1 MMWVDLTSVL
11 AHQPSNKPT
20 QTKPHQINQRNKPT
34 NQTKPSNQPH
44 EYPGAAPL
52 GLASLQGRLPS
63 AAMSC
68 SCSKTNI
75 KTKPCY
81 KTLVL
86 KTFWQMFALFWGK
99 LSLDWNWLITF
110 QTRWNKF
117 YLTFHFDQNL
127 SVWGLSFHRTKERK
141 TIFTFSLQ
149 TWKSL
154 LPGSCHWWSAGLHST
169 QNCFMLPSILY

>member
-11 AHQPSNKPT
+11 AHQPSNKPN

-81 KTLVL
+81 KNLGFENLLTNLCTSLRKIVTGL
-86 KTFWQMFALFWGK
+86 KLTHNFSNKM
-99 LSLDWNWLITF
+99 
-110 QTRWNKF
+110 NKF
-117 YLTFHFDQNL
+117 YLNFHFDQNL
-127 SVWGLSFHRTKERK
+127 SVWGLFFHRTKERK
-141 TIFTFSLQ
+141 TIFTFSFQ

-154 LPGSCHWWSAGLHST
+154 LPGSCQWWSAGLHST